1 MPRRCFFLTVPLLVL
16 AAVADAGQSQLAAT
30 DLHGDPLPAGALARL
45 GTVRLRHDTTVVFA
59 AFLPDGKRIL
69 SVSEDGVVCAWDF
82 PSGKQ
87 IARFEAL
94 AGSTALVTGAT
105 LSPNGKRLTVM
116 CDDGFLRVVDWADA
130 KEVGKVANVS
140 GGTTAGAPAKSALA
154 KALARPTMP
163 ALAPVYSP
171 DGNTLMLVGSSRV
184 LQLVDVLNGKEAGPS
199 PGHTEALTAIW
210 FTPDGTRILTKDAK
224 TTRNWNA
231 ATFKEMTS
239 LNIKMPAIQGTPTVI
254 SPDGRFG
261 VTVARFASPMVAQN
275 ATSRDAII
283 FDATTGKEV
292 GVIPLEVEIA
302 PTYRRP
308 LHFSPDSTMLAVIT
322 GDLQHKI
329 ELYGIPSGKLLRTLE
344 AGPAGKAGKKPFAA
358 IAAQK
363 ILFTADGKALAFQ
376 PGVGAAIVVLD
387 VETGKQI
394 GSLPAVADSTPLL
407 GAFSPDRRCLALE
420 NSDGTVT
427 VFELAT
433 GQPRKTFGGKLPAPE
448 PTLDDLLPLGGFGG
462 GGGGPGGGLGVADR
476 SKVRMAISPDSR
488 LLVLSGLH
496 GSIHVWDIWTAKELS
511 VLKGHRVTVTGLAFA
526 PNGKTLASASDD
538 TTALL
543 WDMTRIVRPAPAAK
557 APQAGDLEKWW
568 EVLADNDAAKAFA
581 AMGDFAA
588 APGEAVAWIK
598 SHVPAAMP
606 VDTKRA
612 LELIQQLDHDQF
624 KVREKAYSELFKL
637 GELVVPVLNKV
648 LDDNP
653 PLETKR
659 RLEELRAKLTAFV
672 LTGDRLRAC
681 RAVEVL
687 EHIGTPEARQV
698 LQTLADGAPG
708 ALVTT
713 SAQAALK
720 R

>member
-16 AAVADAGQSQLAAT
+16 AAVADAGQSQPAAT

-82 PSGKQ
+82 PSGKR
-87 IARFEAL
+87 IVRFEAL

-130 KEVGKVANVS
+130 KEIGKVAGMS
-140 GGTTAGAPAKSALA
+140 GVATAAFPAKSGLP
-154 KALARPTMP
+154 KALARSIAP

-171 DGNTLMLVGSSRV
+171 DGNTLMLAGSSRV

-210 FTPDGTRILTKDAK
+210 FTPDGARILTKDAK

-231 ATFKEMTS
+231 ATYKEMTS
-239 LNIKMPAIQGTPTVI
+239 LIVKMPATQGTPTVI

-261 VTVARFASPMVAQN
+261 VTGARFASPMVAQN
-275 ATSRDAII
+275 AKSRDATI

-292 GVIPLEVEIA
+292 VVIPLEVEIT

-329 ELYGIPSGKLLRTLE
+329 ELYEIPSGKLLRTLD
-344 AGPAGKAGKKPFAA
+344 AGPAGKGGKGFGA
-358 IAAQK
+358 IAGQK
-363 ILFTADGKALAFQ
+363 ILFAADGQVLAFQ
-376 PGVGAAIVVLD
+376 PGGGASIVVLD
-387 VETGKQI
+387 VATGKQI
-394 GSLPAVADSTPLL
+394 GSLPAAAGSTLLL
-407 GAFSPDRRCLALE
+407 GAFSPDRRCLAVE

-427 VFELAT
+427 LFELAT
-433 GQPRKTFGGKLPAPE
+433 GQPRKTYGGKLPASE
-448 PTLDDLLPLGGFGG
+448 VMLDDLLGVGGVGGGGFGG
-462 GGGGPGGGLGVADR
+462 GPGLADR

-488 LLVLSGLH
+488 LLALSGLH

-511 VLKGHRVTVTGLAFA
+511 VLKGHRVTVTALAFA

-568 EVLADNDAAKAFA
+568 EVLADSDAAKAFA

-588 APGEAVAWIK
+588 TPRDAVAWIK
-598 SHVPAAMP
+598 SHVPAAVP
-606 VDTKRA
+606 LDTKRA

-624 KVREKAYSELFKL
+624 KVREKAYNELFKL

-648 LDDNP
+648 LEDNP

-659 RLEELRAKLTAFV
+659 RLEELRGKLTAFV
-672 LTGDRLRAC
+672 LAGDRLRAF